1 MLHRQ
6 LLVFCVMCALFLAA
20 FTYSQHKL
28 VNPWLKLALNPEM
41 SERLMDAIDNQK
53 ALAKLDP
60 EEAAHYR
67 EQFQKTQALLQNM
80 EVLRASHE
88 ELSRRYQLIP
98 ALLFSLALALLLILQ
113 VRHHHKLES
122 RLQQLR
128 AHLEQLAAG
137 EPIEARSERGVL
149 GRVEAMIAEVG
160 DAFNQS
166 RRRVKQLENLQQWQ
180 ESSRRIAHEIKTP
193 LTSLALETQNLSQ
206 LCARAAPDHAAAIGA
221 ARQSIEEEIRQLD
234 EFTRRFTSFA
244 KIGTAQPQR
253 EALDPFLANLVKF
266 YAKTWPG
273 IRLHVNG
280 ATGQSA
286 EFDKRLLRL
295 VLVNLCNNA
304 AAAIGA
310 GGGTISLTV
319 VVKPAQVIIEVSDD
333 GPGIAASIRD
343 TVFEPYVSTK
353 DVGEGMGLGLAIAKK
368 IMLDHGGDL
377 VLQRSDAQG
386 TCFGVVLR
394 TTGEAA

>member
-60 EEAAHYR
+60 KEATHYR

-88 ELSRRYQLIP
+88 ELSRRYQLVP
-98 ALLFSLALALLLILQ
+98 ALLFSLALVLLLVLQ
-113 VRHHHKLES
+113 VRHHRKLEL

-128 AHLEQLAAG
+128 THLEQLAAG
-137 EPIEARSERGVL
+137 EPIETRSERGVL

-166 RRRVKQLENLQQWQ
+166 RRKVKQLENLQQWQ

-273 IRLHVNG
+273 ITLHLAG
-280 ATGQSA
+280 AANQSA

-310 GGGTISLTV
+310 GGGNITLTV
-319 VVKPAQVIIEVSDD
+319 AVQPTRITIEVSDD
-333 GPGIAASIRD
+333 GPGIPASIRD

-377 VLQRSDAQG
+377 VLQRSDALG

-394 TTGEAA
+394 TTGATA